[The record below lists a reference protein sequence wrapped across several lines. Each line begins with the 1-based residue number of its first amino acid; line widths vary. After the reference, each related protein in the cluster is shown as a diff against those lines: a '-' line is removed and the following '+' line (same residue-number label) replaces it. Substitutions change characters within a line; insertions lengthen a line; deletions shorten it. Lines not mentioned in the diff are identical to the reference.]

1 MNLRKKSYVK
11 AKLYIGCHTANDG
24 TPEHQAEVVLEVGDY
39 GEATRLLRTLENTAR
54 GLLNRDGE
62 LIKNMMEDGIIKLR
76 R

>member
-1 MNLRKKSYVK
+1 MK
-11 AKLYIGCHTANDG
+11 AKLYIGCHTTNAG
-24 TPEHQAEVVLEVGDY
+24 TPEHQAEIVMDVDDY